1 MPVLLLVGAV
11 GFMGGLWARSEADS
25 DEEGTGSRLGRNALY
40 AAAAVAGV
48 WLWTRKRS

>member
-1 MPVLLLVGAV
+1 MPVILIWIGL
-11 GFMGGLWARSEADS
+11 GFMGGLWARAEVDS
-25 DEEGTGSRLGRNALY
+25 DEEGAGSRIGRNAMW

>member
-1 MPVLLLVGAV
+1 MPVWLIWSAL
-11 GFMGGLWARSEADS
+11 GFIGGLWARSEADS
-25 DEEGTGSRLGRNALY
+25 DGEGTGSRIGRNAMW